1 MATGLTSVKFNF
13 MQPSQPKKP
22 GEKPGELT
30 QLERV
35 AEVFLL
41 LLTGGLLLF
50 IFLWIVWLA

>member
-1 MATGLTSVKFNF
+1 MK
-13 MQPSQPKKP
+13 PSKPKES

-35 AEVFLL
+35 VELFLL
-41 LLTGGLLLF
+41 LLTGGMLLF